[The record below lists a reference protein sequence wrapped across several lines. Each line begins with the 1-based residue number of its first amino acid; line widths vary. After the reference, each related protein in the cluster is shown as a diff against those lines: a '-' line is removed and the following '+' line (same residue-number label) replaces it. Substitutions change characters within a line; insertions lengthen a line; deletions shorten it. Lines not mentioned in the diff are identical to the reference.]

1 MEEYNT
7 YSTVS
12 TQTGFLAKVFGWL
25 FVGLGLS
32 AAIAFGTF
40 LLLGNG
46 LLTADQYMN
55 LLIGSTVIYFVL
67 MIFIQVRIFRNRV
80 GRTNKSIAIP
90 FILYSIVMGI
100 VLSTLML
107 AYDMSILAASFG
119 VTALVFGVMGA
130 YGYFTKRNLNVMA
143 TIAVGVLIGG
153 LILSLVN
160 IFLASS
166 SLYWIVSFA
175 TFGAVMLITAYD
187 MWRMKS
193 DMVMGRTDT
202 NNAMFWAFRL
212 YVDFI
217 YLFIRI
223 TGFLGAGRRQ

>member
-12 TQTGFLAKVFGWL
+12 TQTGFLSKVFGWL
-25 FVGLGLS
+25 FVGLALS
-32 AAIAFGTF
+32 AAVAVGMYFALLYF
-40 LLLGNG
+40 LPIEAYTGI
-46 LLTADQYMN
+46 
-55 LLIGSTVIYFVL
+55 LIGATILYIGL
-67 MIFIQVRIFRNRV
+67 MFFIQFRFFRNRV
-80 GRTNKSIAIP
+80 GSSNKSVVVP
-90 FILYSIVMGI
+90 YILYSIVMGV

-107 AYDMSILAASFG
+107 AYEMSILAASFG

-130 YGYFTKRNLNVMA
+130 YGYFTKRNLNVMG
-143 TIAVGVLIGG
+143 TIAAGVLIGG
-153 LILSLVN
+153 LILMLIN
-160 IFLASS
+160 LLLQSS
-166 SLYWIVSFA
+166 TLYWIVSFA

-193 DMVMGRTDT
+193 DMLMGRTDT

-223 TGFLGAGRRQ
+223 TGFLGAGRRR

>member
-1 MEEYNT
+1 MEEYNA
-7 YSTVS
+7 YSAVS
-12 TQTGFLAKVFGWL
+12 TQTGFLSKVFGWL

-32 AAIAFGTF
+32 AGVAIGMYFALLTF
-40 LLLGNG
+40 LPIEAY
-46 LLTADQYMN
+46 TTV
-55 LLIGSTVIYFVL
+55 LIGATIAYFAL

-80 GRTNKSIAIP
+80 GRTNKSIAVP
-90 FILYSIVMGI
+90 YILYSIVMGI
-100 VLSTLML
+100 ELSTLML

-130 YGYFTKRNLNVMA
+130 YGYFTKRNLNVMG
-143 TIAVGVLIGG
+143 TIAIGVLIGG
-153 LILSLVN
+153 LILTLIN
-160 IFLASS
+160 FLLQSE

-187 MWRMKS
+187 MWRMKG

-223 TGFLGAGRRQ
+223 TGFLGAGRRR